1 MNVTRQ
7 TSRFGVARCPAFEG
21 TRMGVA
27 RPARLRALPRNAFPE
42 VRA

>member
-7 TSRFGVARCPAFEG
+7 TSRFGVARRPALKG
-21 TRMGVA
+21 ARMGVA
-27 RPARLRALPRNAFPE
+27 RPARLRALPRNTFPE

>member
-7 TSRFGVARCPAFEG
+7 TSRFGVARRLAFEG
-21 TRMGVA
+21 TLTSVA
-27 RPARLRALPRNAFPE
+27 RPACLRALPRNTFPE